1 MSKEPQKYTV
11 AWSDKKRKTCK
22 LCQRKE
28 GYAFCKRH
36 GPRMTVKTIKFSPEF
51 MDVSTW
57 KKMGKKFGYWD
68 YFEEQTI
75 EKVQRLLIEKGHG
88 GGNWR
93 RLIFSLKN
101 MIKK

>member
-1 MSKEPQKYTV
+1 
-11 AWSDKKRKTCK
+11 
-22 LCQRKE
+22 
-28 GYAFCKRH
+28 
-36 GPRMTVKTIKFSPEF
+36 